1 MTERK
6 KRSSSARAAPARESL
21 QAVWRVR
28 QGALDRARPE
38 ATAKRHDRG
47 QLTARESI
55 AAFLDAGSFVEYGR
69 VSKPVREDM
78 AGAADGV
85 VMGHGLANGGP
96 VAVMAYDY
104 TVHAGTQSFTNH
116 RKTDRIFALAE
127 AQRWPMVSWL
137 EGGGARPHDMISST
151 RGDTKTFVN
160 FARLS
165 GLVPTVGIVAGRCF
179 AGNAN
184 LAGMCDILIATEQA
198 VIGMAGPA
206 LVQQALGYTPT
217 PEEIGP
223 VDVHV
228 RAGAVDILCKDDT
241 EAAAMARRVLG
252 YFQGAADPG
261 RPPDVAKLRDIV
273 PDDPMQAYNVRRV
286 LDHLFDIGSVQEL
299 RPKFGGAALTA
310 FARLEG
316 LPVGVIASQPTFLGG
331 AIDSPT
337 SDKIARFIQLC
348 DAHDIPVVILCDTP
362 GLMVGPEVETTGL
375 VRHSARILV
384 ALANATIP
392 CLTVVMRKAY
402 GLGYYVMG
410 SKALDP
416 ALLVAWPTAEFG
428 GMGLEGA
435 ARIIWKKA
443 LRSDCGRGR
452 ARSRDP
458 GEDGLADGTEHG
470 AGSRRPFRIRR
481 CDRSRGHPRHPH
493 ENPARPARAAT
504 PRRPQA
510 HCRCLVKRLKEAPP
524 HRVHPPG
531 EPVSNGC
538 CPQFDSQAPRENPT

>member
-1 MTERK
+1 MSQPK
-6 KRSSSARAAPARESL
+6 KPGAAAASPARAEL

-28 QGALDRARPE
+28 QNALDRARPE
-38 ATAKRHDRG
+38 AVAKRHDRG

-55 AAFLDAGSFVEYGR
+55 DAFLDAGSLVEYGR
-69 VSKPVREDM
+69 VTKPVRDDM
-78 AGAADGV
+78 TGAADGV
-85 VMGHGLANGGP
+85 VMGHGTVGGGP

-104 TVHAGTQSFTNH
+104 AVHAGTQSYTNH
-116 RKTDRIFALAE
+116 RKTDRIYALAE
-127 AQRWPMVSWL
+127 AQRWPVVSWL
-137 EGGGARPHDMISST
+137 EGGGARPHDMIAST
-151 RGDTKTFVN
+151 RGDTRTFVN

-165 GLVPTVGIVAGRCF
+165 GLVPTIGIVAGRCF

-184 LAGMCDILIATEQA
+184 LAGMCDVLIATENA

-223 VDVHV
+223 IDVHV
-228 RAGAVDILCKDDT
+228 RAGTVDILCKDDT
-241 EAAAMARRVLG
+241 AAAKTARQVLG
-252 YFQGAADPG
+252 YFQGSAEPG
-261 RPPDVAKLRDIV
+261 KAPDVIKLRDIV
-273 PDDPMQAYNVRRV
+273 PADPMQGYNVRRV
-286 LDHLFDIGSVQEL
+286 LDHIFDIGSVQEL

-310 FARLEG
+310 LARLEG
-316 LPVGVIASQPTFLGG
+316 MPVGVIASQPTFLGG

-348 DAHDIPVVILCDTP
+348 DAHDIPIVILCDTP
-362 GLMVGPEVETTGL
+362 GLMVGPEVEKTGL

-384 ALANATIP
+384 ALANATVP

-435 ARIIWKKA
+435 ARLIWKKDFDAIEDETERTTAIREKTDDLMKSNTA
-443 LRSDCGRGR
+443 LEVGGRFEYDDVIDPADTRDVLTRTVRALPKPSPRAGR
-452 ARSRDP
+452 
-458 GEDGLADGTEHG
+458 
-470 AGSRRPFRIRR
+470 
-481 CDRSRGHPRHPH
+481 
-493 ENPARPARAAT
+493 
-504 PRRPQA
+504 
-510 HCRCLVKRLKEAPP
+510 KRTVDAW
-524 HRVHPPG
+524 
-531 EPVSNGC
+531 
-538 CPQFDSQAPRENPT
+538 

>member
-1 MTERK
+1 MSQRK
-6 KRSSSARAAPARESL
+6 KPPASGRAAPALPAL
-21 QAVWRVR
+21 QAVWRAR
-28 QGALDRARPE
+28 QAALDRARPE
-38 ATAKRHDRG
+38 AVAKRRDSGR
-47 QLTARESI
+47 LTARESI
-55 AAFLDAGSFVEYGR
+55 AAFLDEGSFVEYGR
-69 VSKPVREDM
+69 VSKPVRDDM

-85 VMGHGLANGGP
+85 VMGHGLASGGP

-116 RKTDRIFALAE
+116 RKTDRIYALAA

-137 EGGGARPHDMISST
+137 EGGGARPHDMIAST
-151 RGDTKTFVN
+151 RGDTRTFVN

-184 LAGMCDILIATEQA
+184 LAGMCDILIATDRA

-228 RAGAVDILCKDDT
+228 RAGAVDILCPDDG
-241 EAAAMARRVLG
+241 AAARMARRVLG
-252 YFQGAADPG
+252 YFQGPSAPG
-261 RPPDVAKLRDIV
+261 RAPDTATLRTIV

-310 FARLEG
+310 LARLEG

-337 SDKIARFIQLC
+337 SDKIARFVQLC
-348 DAHDIPVVILCDTP
+348 DAHDLPLVILCDTP

-384 ALANATIP
+384 ALANATVP

-402 GLGYYVMG
+402 GLGYYIMG
-410 SKALDP
+410 SRALDP

-435 ARIIWKKA
+435 ARIVWKKEFEAIADPAARDEAVREKTAWLMAQNTA
-443 LRSDCGRGR
+443 LEVGGRFEYDDVIDPADTRDLLARTLR
-452 ARSRDP
+452 A
-458 GEDGLADGTEHG
+458 L
-470 AGSRRPFRIRR
+470 
-481 CDRSRGHPRHPH
+481 
-493 ENPARPARAAT
+493 PAP
-504 PRRPQA
+504 
-510 HCRCLVKRLKEAPP
+510 
-524 HRVHPPG
+524 
-531 EPVSNGC
+531 
-538 CPQFDSQAPRENPT
+538 APRPGRKRTVDAW

>member
-1 MTERK
+1 
-6 KRSSSARAAPARESL
+6 
-21 QAVWRVR
+21 
-28 QGALDRARPE
+28 
-38 ATAKRHDRG
+38 
-47 QLTARESI
+47 
-55 AAFLDAGSFVEYGR
+55 
-69 VSKPVREDM
+69 
-78 AGAADGV
+78 
-85 VMGHGLANGGP
+85 
-96 VAVMAYDY
+96 
-104 TVHAGTQSFTNH
+104 
-116 RKTDRIFALAE
+116 
-127 AQRWPMVSWL
+127 
-137 EGGGARPHDMISST
+137 
-151 RGDTKTFVN
+151 
-160 FARLS
+160 
-165 GLVPTVGIVAGRCF
+165 
-179 AGNAN
+179 
-184 LAGMCDILIATEQA
+184 
-198 VIGMAGPA
+198 MAGPA

-348 DAHDIPVVILCDTP
+348 DAHDIPIVILCDTP

-435 ARIIWKKA
+435 ARIIWKKDFEAIADEAGREAAIREKTAWLMEQNTA
-443 LRSDCGRGR
+443 LEVGGRFEYDDVIDPADTRDILTKTLR
-452 ARSRDP
+452 ALP
-458 GEDGLADGTEHG
+458 
-470 AGSRRPFRIRR
+470 
-481 CDRSRGHPRHPH
+481 
-493 ENPARPARAAT
+493 
-504 PRRPQA
+504 
-510 HCRCLVKRLKEAPP
+510 APP
-524 HRVHPPG
+524 
-531 EPVSNGC
+531 
-538 CPQFDSQAPRENPT
+538 PRAGRKRTVDAW

>member
-1 MTERK
+1 MTDK
-6 KRSSSARAAPARESL
+6 KKKPKSAATVAPAREEL

-38 ATAKRHDRG
+38 AVQKRHDRG
-47 QLTARESI
+47 QLTARESL
-55 AAFLDAGSFVEYGR
+55 AHFLDDGSLVEYGR
-69 VSKPVREDM
+69 VSKPVRPDM
-78 AGAADGV
+78 EGAADGV
-85 VMGHGLANGGP
+85 VMGHGTANGGP

-104 TVHAGTQSFTNH
+104 TVHAGTQSHTNH
-116 RKTDRIFALAE
+116 RKTDRIYALAE
-127 AQRWPMVSWL
+127 AQRWPIVSWL

-151 RGDTKTFVN
+151 RGDTRTFVN

-165 GLVPTVGIVAGRCF
+165 GLVPTIGIVAGRCF

-184 LAGMCDILIATEQA
+184 LAGMCDVLIATEKA

-223 VDVHV
+223 IDVHV
-228 RAGAVDILCKDDT
+228 RAGTVDIVVKDDA
-241 EAAAMARRVLG
+241 EASKMARRVLG
-252 YFQGAADPG
+252 YFQGAAEPG
-261 RPPDVAKLRDIV
+261 AAPDVTKLRDIV
-273 PDDPMQAYNVRRV
+273 PADPMQGYNVRRV
-286 LDHLFDIGSVQEL
+286 LDHVFDVGSVQEL

-310 FARLEG
+310 FARLDG
-316 LPVGVIASQPTFLGG
+316 IPVGVIASQPTFLGG

-362 GLMVGPEVETTGL
+362 GLMVGPEVEKTGL

-384 ALANATIP
+384 ALANATVP

-435 ARIIWKKA
+435 ARIIWKKDFEAIEDEAERNAAIQQKTDYLMNQNTA
-443 LRSDCGRGR
+443 LEVGGRFEYDDVIDP
-452 ARSRDP
+452 ADTRDV
-458 GEDGLADGTEHG
+458 
-470 AGSRRPFRIRR
+470 
-481 CDRSRGHPRHPH
+481 
-493 ENPARPARAAT
+493 
-504 PRRPQA
+504 
-510 HCRCLVKRLKEAPP
+510 LVKTVRALPKPP
-524 HRVHPPG
+524 T
-531 EPVSNGC
+531 
-538 CPQFDSQAPRENPT
+538 REGRKRTVDAW